1 MTRLLSHLIFNW
13 LVLIHVW
20 TFTAVYRKY
29 CVVCSHDLHTLA
41 GCQVST
47 TTRTASVR
55 WSEVRDNTDNRCAR
69 WNSRCLFFFR
79 WIPLPFAALFFR
91 WISLFF
97 AARFFRWISLLF
109 AAPFFRWISLLF
121 AVLFF
126 AAFRC
131 PFPSLNSAVCFFR
144 WPLFSL
150 PFTAAHFYYFS
161 LLTLSAASLV
171 GLKCHNLSL
180 LQLYKGMFLMPFSS
194 AITNWITLMFR
205 LFSLRH

>member
-1 MTRLLSHLIFNW
+1 MRSKISSLNSRSFSSFLPPFEGSSLS
-13 LVLIHVW
+13 
-20 TFTAVYRKY
+20 TAAHFF
-29 CVVCSHDLHTLA
+29 SL
-41 GCQVST
+41 
-47 TTRTASVR
+47 
-55 WSEVRDNTDNRCAR
+55 
-69 WNSRCLFFFR
+69 NSAAFRCLFFSLNSAAFCCLFFFAEFR
-79 WIPLPFAALFFR
+79 CFSLPVFFAEFRCLFFR
-91 WISLFF
+91 YLP
-97 AARFFRWISLLF
+97 LLTF
-109 AAPFFRWISLLF
+109 S
-121 AVLFF
+121 

-131 PFPSLNSAVCFFR
+131 
-144 WPLFSL
+144 PLFSL

>member
-1 MTRLLSHLIFNW
+1 MRYSTNSTVRSKISSLNSRSFSSFLPPFEGSSLS
-13 LVLIHVW
+13 
-20 TFTAVYRKY
+20 TAAHFF
-29 CVVCSHDLHTLA
+29 SL
-41 GCQVST
+41 
-47 TTRTASVR
+47 
-55 WSEVRDNTDNRCAR
+55 
-69 WNSRCLFFFR
+69 NSAAFRCLF
-79 WIPLPFAALFFR
+79 
-91 WISLFF
+91 
-97 AARFFRWISLLF
+97 
-109 AAPFFRWISLLF
+109 
-121 AVLFF
+121 FF

-131 PFPSLNSAVCFFR
+131 FSLPVFFAGFHFLSLPVFLSLNSAAFRCLFFR
-144 WPLFSL
+144 YLPLLTFSAAFRCPLFSL

>member
-1 MTRLLSHLIFNW
+1 MTRLLSRLIFNW

-20 TFTAVYRKY
+20 TFTAAYRKY

-47 TTRTASVR
+47 TTQPASVR

-109 AAPFFRWISLLF
+109 AALFLRWIPLS
-121 AVLFF
+121 VFF
-126 AAFRC
+126 AARYFR
-131 PFPSLNSAVCFFR
+131 
-144 WPLFSL
+144 
-150 PFTAAHFYYFS
+150 Y
-161 LLTLSAASLV
+161 
-171 GLKCHNLSL
+171 LSL
-180 LQLYKGMFLMPFSS
+180 LPTST
-194 AITNWITLMFR
+194 IFR
-205 LFSLRH
+205 YSHFPLLL

>member
-1 MTRLLSHLIFNW
+1 MISTLFLAVKWARQPSRHLCIGRRWGTTQIIVVRVGIFKNSAACFFS
-13 LVLIHVW
+13 LNSAA
-20 TFTAVYRKY
+20 F
-29 CVVCSHDLHTLA
+29 
-41 GCQVST
+41 
-47 TTRTASVR
+47 
-55 WSEVRDNTDNRCAR
+55 RCP
-69 WNSRCLFFFR
+69 FFFAEFR
-79 WIPLPFAALFFR
+79 CFSLPFF
-91 WISLFF
+91 SLN
-97 AARFFRWISLLF
+97 
-109 AAPFFRWISLLF
+109 
-121 AVLFF
+121 F

-144 WPLFSL
+144 CPLFSL

-180 LQLYKGMFLMPFSS
+180 LQLYQGMFLMPFSL

>member
-1 MTRLLSHLIFNW
+1 MISTLFPAVKWAQQPSRHLCVGRRWGTTQIIVVRVGIFKNSAACFFS
-13 LVLIHVW
+13 LNSAA
-20 TFTAVYRKY
+20 F
-29 CVVCSHDLHTLA
+29 
-41 GCQVST
+41 
-47 TTRTASVR
+47 
-55 WSEVRDNTDNRCAR
+55 RCP
-69 WNSRCLFFFR
+69 FFFAEFR
-79 WIPLPFAALFFR
+79 WILLPFFSLNFAVFR
-91 WISLFF
+91 C
-97 AARFFRWISLLF
+97 
-109 AAPFFRWISLLF
+109 PFFSLN
-121 AVLFF
+121 F

-144 WPLFSL
+144 CPLFSL